1 MTMTRP
7 PADPAISLI
16 LQENTRLLESLRP
29 VQPGEGLMERLRAIS
44 RSMPA
49 RVEATETLGL
59 LIPGTLA
66 PPPFSPDLRARLG
79 RIPSIH
85 PRRAAAPTAP
95 KRSRF
100 PAFLLD
106 WRVSVAVAYAAAA
119 LVVAILGV
127 DPLSAA
133 RKTAFDLASTGQE
146 AIEEA
151 RDAARKRIATAS
163 FASRPEAL
171 SRQLDYRLYR
181 SVEVSKAKAVAWG
194 SVVLDRV
201 FGQTDAQPARAGQR
215 EGPGAPRTGLPEP
228 DGPDFR
234 S

>member
-1 MTMTRP
+1 MSQP
-7 PADPAISLI
+7 PADPALALI
-16 LQENTRLLESLRP
+16 LEENTRLLASLRP
-29 VQPGEGLMERLRAIS
+29 VQPGGDLMEGLRAIQ
-44 RSMPA
+44 RTAPA
-49 RVEATETLGL
+49 RVEAAETLGL
-59 LIPGTLA
+59 LVPGTLQ
-66 PPPFSPDLRARLG
+66 PPPFPPGLRGRLG
-79 RIPSIH
+79 QIPLHH
-85 PRRAAAPTAP
+85 PRKRTAP
-95 KRSRF
+95 ASPKASRV

-133 RKTAFDLASTGQE
+133 RKAAFDLASTGQE
-146 AIEEA
+146 AMEEA
-151 RDAARKRIATAS
+151 RDAARKRISTS
-163 FASRPEAL
+163 SLASRPEAL
-171 SRQLDYRLYR
+171 TRQLDYRLYR

-201 FGQTDAQPARAGQR
+201 FGSTDAQPSRAGHR
-215 EGPGAPRTGLPEP
+215 EQPAPRTGLPEP